1 MVFHGVLKSIGID
14 IIQLEINLF
23 WLSKLWKDF
32 TDIVVFLQKMMF
44 LTLLMSIV
52 CMHRREDGE
61 LEEGELEDDGGDVEE
76 EEMGEG
82 MSAPVGGADRGD
94 DTGGGGG
101 GEAGEGLGER
111 PRRSKER
118 HPSSNSDEERAYR
131 RKRKRKKEK
140 EREREKRRAK
150 KKRKSKHKVGISVAA
165 KEN

>member
-1 MVFHGVLKSIGID
+1 MDID
-14 IIQLEINLF
+14 FFFQN
-23 WLSKLWKDF
+23 
-32 TDIVVFLQKMMF
+32 MMY
-44 LTLLMSIV
+44 LTLLMSFLCI
-52 CMHRREDGE
+52 HRREDGE

-82 MSAPVGGADRGD
+82 MSAAVVGADRAD
-94 DTGGGGG
+94 DAGGG

-118 HPSSNSDEERAYR
+118 HQSSNSDEERAYR

-150 KKRKSKHKVGISVAA
+150 KKRKSKHKVGTSAA
-165 KEN
+165 SKDNLKCYF

>member
-1 MVFHGVLKSIGID
+1 MFHCVLLQSRSIK
-14 IIQLEINLF
+14 IIQLSIL
-23 WLSKLWKDF
+23 
-32 TDIVVFLQKMMF
+32 VVFKAMNGLKGCLSLKLIMY

-52 CMHRREDGE
+52 YLHRREDGE

-82 MSAPVGGADRGD
+82 IPAAIGGADRAD
-94 DTGGGGG
+94 DTGGG

-118 HPSSNSDEERAYR
+118 HPSSNSEDERAYR

-150 KKRKSKHKVGISVAA
+150 KKRKSKHKVGMLAAA
-165 KEN
+165 KQK